1 MMLNFKRQLIPIVL
15 CVLSKVSLAQEV
27 PVIVYP
33 KPHQLVMENGSIP
46 VEQAFYVKPGS
57 VNPDLQR
64 LLSTVL
70 KLDGTK
76 KALPLTIVK
85 NKSADQRSGAY
96 QLIINK
102 EGLKI
107 IAADDRAA
115 FYAVQTLIQLVKGKK
130 TIPFVKVSDYPDVSF
145 RGTVEGFYGDPWTHQ
160 DRISQLRFYGELKL
174 NTYIYGPKDDPYH
187 SSPNWRLHYPEKEEA
202 EIKQLVQEA
211 KKNYVDFVW
220 AIHPGKDIKWNLE
233 DSTAVLKKFEMM
245 YGLGV
250 RSFAVFFDDISGVG
264 TDAAKQ
270 AGLLNYIQY
279 EFVNKKKDVTPLIMC
294 PTEYNKGW
302 SNPKPGT
309 YLDILGEKLDP
320 AIHIMWTGNTVV
332 ADITKEGLE
341 WVNKRIR
348 RPAFV
353 WWNFPV
359 SDYVRDHLL
368 MGPSYGIDTDAQ
380 KEMSGFVSNPMDK
393 AEPSKTAIFGVA
405 LYTWNMKSYQPEEAW
420 VASHRYIMPEAA
432 EAFQLFNAHNS
443 DPGPNGHRYRRTES
457 VEMQP
462 YTVAFLKS
470 LNEGAYSIADAKR
483 LKAEFQG
490 MIAAATEI
498 PLKSQNKR
506 LVEQIKPWLLQFYQ
520 LGKAGVAVME
530 LAENWNKKSYTSAWA
545 QYLITEGYLEKMVEL
560 DQKMNLNPYQPGV
573 KTGSLVMTPFVKAV
587 LLAIGQQMAA
597 GNGAAVAGGTLT
609 GDKDQTTLFTN
620 NAKLKSQ
627 PLQIGNQSVAISP
640 ALETIALQPGD
651 YFGLRLHSNLKANS
665 LAFNLESPTLANWGS
680 FESSADAVNW
690 KPLAVE
696 EKKGK
701 GMASQLEGNND
712 AYIRFRNKSDQT
724 QHFYLRSF
732 KMEVKTKNET
742 DNGVFVLDG
751 NLATYSTFSINEP
764 GLVHLPKDFQQTD
777 LRLLLRLKG
786 ETVTV
791 FSKDK
796 KGKEVILY
804 EGAADD
810 IKIEKSALKKIDTL
824 YFKTNAIEQLR
835 IYEIAKY

>member
-1 MMLNFKRQLIPIVL
+1 MMLNFKRRLIPIVL
-15 CVLSKVSLAQEV
+15 CVLTKAATAQEL
-27 PVIVYP
+27 PVVIYP
-33 KPHQLVMENGSIP
+33 QPHQMVTETGSISL
-46 VEQAFYVKPGS
+46 EQAFYVKPGS
-57 VNPDLQR
+57 VKPELQS

-70 KLDGTK
+70 KLDGGK
-76 KALPLTIVK
+76 NVLPVK
-85 NKSADQRSGAY
+85 VQINKSAGQRSGAY
-96 QLIINK
+96 ELAINK
-102 EGLKI
+102 TGI
-107 IAADDRAA
+107 QITAADDRGA
-115 FYAVQTLIQLVKGKK
+115 FYAAQTLVQLANGKVKL
-130 TIPFVKVSDYPDVSF
+130 PFIKVIDYPDVPF
-145 RGTVEGFYGDPWTHQ
+145 RGTVEGFYGDPWTQQ
-160 DRISQLRFYGELKL
+160 DRVAQLRFYGQLKL

-202 EIKQLVQEA
+202 DIKLLVQEA

-279 EFVNKKKDVTPLIMC
+279 QFVNKKKDVTPLIMC

-302 SNPKPGT
+302 SDPKPGT

-368 MGPSYGIDTDAQ
+368 MGPSYGIDIDAQ
-380 KEMSGFVSNPMDK
+380 NEMSGFVSNPMDK

-405 LYTWNMKSYQPEEAW
+405 LYTWNMKSYQPEQAW
-420 VASHRYIMPEAA
+420 LASHRYIMPEAP

-457 VEMQP
+457 VEMIP
-462 YTVAFLKS
+462 YTTAFLKS
-470 LNEGAYSIADAKR
+470 LKEGGYAAADAQR
-483 LKAEFQG
+483 LKAEFEA
-490 MIAAATEI
+490 MIAASKDI

-506 LVEQIKPWLLQFYQ
+506 LVEQITPWLAQFYL
-520 LGKAGVAVME
+520 LGKAGVAVMD
-530 LAENWNKKSYTSAWA
+530 LADDWNKKSYVSAWDK
-545 QYLITEGYLEKMVEL
+545 YLATERYLDSMTEL

-573 KTGSLVMTPFVKAV
+573 KTGSLVMLPFVKEV
-587 LLAIGQQMAA
+587 LLTVGQQMTAGKGLAAA
-597 GNGAAVAGGTLT
+597 GTAVQSS
-609 GDKDQTTLFTN
+609 DQTALYTN

-627 PLQIGNQSVAISP
+627 PLQIGNQSVALSP
-640 ALETIALQPGD
+640 ALETITLNAGD
-651 YFGLRLHSNLKANS
+651 YFGVRLHPNLKPKT
-665 LAFNLESPTLANWGS
+665 LQFNLESATLTNWGG
-680 FESSADAVNW
+680 FESSADGLNW
-690 KPLAVE
+690 VVLPVE

-701 GMASQLEGNND
+701 GLATAFD
-712 AYIRFRNKSDQT
+712 ATKDRYIRFRNKSEKAQNL
-724 QHFYLRSF
+724 YLKMF
-732 KMEVKTKNET
+732 KLEVGTKNEA
-742 DNGVFVLDG
+742 DNGVYVLDG
-751 NLATYSTFSINEP
+751 NLATYSTFSKNEP
-764 GLVHLPKDFQQTD
+764 RLVHLPKDFQQAD
-777 LRLLLRLKG
+777 LLLLLRLNR
-786 ETVTV
+786 ESITI

-796 KGKEVILY
+796 KGKETILY
-804 EGAADD
+804 EGNGDY
-810 IKIEKSALKKIDTL
+810 IKIDKVALKKVDTL
-824 YFKTNAIEQLR
+824 YFKTNAVEPLR
-835 IYEIAKY
+835 IYEIAKH

>member
-1 MMLNFKRQLIPIVL
+1 MLNFKRRLIPIFL
-15 CVLSKVSLAQEV
+15 CVLTKVSVAQEL
-27 PVIVYP
+27 PLVIYP
-33 KPHQLVMENGSIP
+33 QPHQMVMENGSIP
-46 VEQAFYVKPGS
+46 LEQAFYVKSGS
-57 VNPDLQR
+57 VNPELQS
-64 LLSTVL
+64 LLGTVL
-70 KLDGTK
+70 KLDGNK
-76 KALPLTIVK
+76 QALPLKVQK
-85 NKSADQRSGAY
+85 YKSASQRSGAY
-96 QLIINK
+96 ELTINK
-102 EGLKI
+102 GGIQI

-115 FYAVQTLIQLVKGKK
+115 FYAAQTLIQLVKGK
-130 TIPFVKVSDYPDVSF
+130 TNLPFIKVTDYPDVPF
-145 RGTVEGFYGDPWTHQ
+145 RGTVEGFYGDPWTQQ
-160 DRISQLRFYGELKL
+160 DRIEQLRFYGQLKL

-202 EIKQLVQEA
+202 EIRQLVQEA
-211 KKNYVDFVW
+211 KKNHVDFVW

-264 TDAAKQ
+264 TDANKQ

-279 EFVNKKKDVTPLIMC
+279 QFVNKKKDVTPLIMC

-302 SNPKPGT
+302 SDPKPGT

-380 KEMSGFVSNPMDK
+380 NQMSGFVSNPMDK

-405 LYTWNMKSYQPEEAW
+405 LYTWNMKSYQPEQAW
-420 VASHRYIMPEAA
+420 MASHRYIMPEAA

-462 YTVAFLKS
+462 YTVAFLKA
-470 LNEGAYSIADAKR
+470 LNEGTYSITDAKR
-483 LKAEFQG
+483 LKSEFEG
-490 MIAAATEI
+490 MVAAAKEI

-506 LVEQIKPWLLQFYQ
+506 LVTQIAPWLAQFDL

-530 LAENWNKKSYTSAWA
+530 LAQEWNNKSYVTAWEK
-545 QYLITEGYLEKMVEL
+545 YLTTERYLEEMTEL

-573 KTGSLVMTPFVKAV
+573 KTGSLVMTPFVKEV
-587 LLAIGQQMAA
+587 LLKIGQQMTTGAGVLAA
-597 GNGAAVAGGTLT
+597 SGKAVNH
-609 GDKDQTTLFTN
+609 QTTLYTN

-627 PLQIGNQSVAISP
+627 PLQIGNQAVSISP
-640 ALETIALQPGD
+640 ALETVTMKPGD
-651 YFGLRLHSNLKANS
+651 YFGLQLHPNLQPTS
-665 LAFNLESPTLANWGS
+665 LAFNLESATLSNWGV
-680 FESSADAVNW
+680 FETSSDGLKW
-690 KPLAVE
+690 ELLSVE
-696 EKKGK
+696 DKKGK
-701 GMASQLEGNND
+701 GVVEKFDRLADQ
-712 AYIRFRNKSDQT
+712 YVRFRNKSDQE
-724 QHFYLRSF
+724 QNLYLKLF
-732 KMEVKTKNET
+732 KLEVKTKNEA

-751 NLATYSTFSINEP
+751 NLATYSTFSKNEP
-764 GLVHLPKDFQQTD
+764 RLVHLSKDFQQGD
-777 LRLLLRLKG
+777 LKLMLRLKG
-786 ETVTV
+786 QSVSI

-796 KGKEVILY
+796 QGKENMLY
-804 EGAADD
+804 EGSSDY
-810 IKIEKSALKKIDTL
+810 IKIEKSALKKVDTL
-824 YFKTNAIEQLR
+824 YFRTNTTEPLR
-835 IYEIAKY
+835 IYEIAKD